1 MILMYL
7 PDVLKFLNRIGVR
20 NVNDHV
26 MRAYGGVDG
35 VGDDVGTYVVKP
47 LYEIDLRAADLS
59 AVVVSFACGVQPV
72 TNHTE
77 VQDMMAIHKH
87 SSASSV
93 LSNNTFVVSSRND
106 SMYGKRMRDV
116 HFATFLVNSNAVIR
130 FRKSD
135 HKVVVA
141 DMLVGVG
148 RYDAYNI
155 ANRAVQKFIAK
166 KDDKISDLSSMEVDK
181 TLSTEQVNI
190 CLYYHTRIGRGIY

>member
-7 PDVLKFLNRIGVR
+7 PEMLKFLNRIGVR

-35 VGDDVGTYVVKP
+35 VWDDIGTHVVKSV
-47 LYEIDLRAADLS
+47 YKIVENQQTD
-59 AVVVSFACGVQPV
+59 VVVSVACGVQPV

-77 VQDMMAIHKH
+77 VQDMLAVHQQP
-87 SSASSV
+87 SASSV
-93 LSNNTFVVSSRND
+93 LPDNNFVVSSRND

-116 HFATFLVNSNAVIR
+116 HIARFSVNSNAVIR

-141 DMLVGVG
+141 DILVGVG

-155 ANRAVQKFIAK
+155 ANRAVQNFIAK
-166 KDDKISDLSSMEVDK
+166 KDDKISDLTSIEVDK

-190 CLYYHTRIGRGIY
+190 CLYYHTRIGRGI